1 MFIVYNVITRFK
13 INTLETFW
21 NEKETRNILKII
33 KESRYH
39 SKTDILENTEYD
51 SNYESSHIKSYIS
64 FTIEM
69 FMFIINTIKCHWNGN
84 NWMGVVTKMLMCG
97 IILYRLDK

>member
-1 MFIVYNVITRFK
+1 MFIVYKVITRFN

-39 SKTDILENTEYD
+39 TKTDILENTEYD
-51 SNYESSHIKSYIS
+51 SNYELNSSIKSYK
-64 FTIEM
+64 
-69 FMFIINTIKCHWNGN
+69 IIH
-84 NWMGVVTKMLMCG
+84 
-97 IILYRLDK
+97 IIYNRNVYVHN